1 MVRLLRA
8 GLVAAI
14 YQVVAVVIV
23 TVLAAFLISPSDP
36 VRLAREP
43 GVFSFLPWA
52 YLIVAV
58 GCALTV
64 GKHTEITAERFSH
77 AANLVYLS
85 SSRSLLV
92 ALIAQSVICVVALA
106 ILALRPPPDL
116 VVDGVELFGGAL
128 LVRIGWP
135 ATLSVGVALF
145 GANAL
150 AAYKAIEKQK

>member
-14 YQVVAVVIV
+14 YQIFAVVIV
-23 TVLAAFLISPSDP
+23 TILAAFVISPSDP
-36 VRLAREP
+36 VLLASEP
-43 GVFSFLPWA
+43 RGFSFLSWA

-64 GKHTEITAERFSH
+64 GKHTEIAAERFGH
-77 AANLVYLS
+77 ASNIGYLP

-92 ALIAQSVICVVALA
+92 ALITQSVICGVALA
-106 ILALRPPPDL
+106 ILALRMPSGL
-116 VVDGVELFGGAL
+116 IVDGLHGDAL

-150 AAYKAIEKQK
+150 AAYKALEGKG

>member
-1 MVRLLRA
+1 MVRFLRA

-14 YQVVAVVIV
+14 YQIFAVVIV

-36 VRLAREP
+36 VRLASEP

-77 AANLVYLS
+77 ASNPVYLS

-106 ILALRPPPDL
+106 ILALRMPPDF
-116 VVDGVELFGGAL
+116 DSIELFGDAL

-150 AAYKAIEKQK
+150 SAYKAIGKQK